1 MLNEK
6 QSPCN
11 MTVSIF
17 SSTAPAKDRSAIYQ
31 HGYKAISNVLLPTGE
46 CTLKAFLQ
54 LGLQQYKD
62 TIDHIRSINDKNE
75 RNRLKTTLLPSG
87 SLSVRLSTR
96 ESSQPLEK
104 RIIQYN
110 PILVLDFDNLPDIEA
125 AKQTL
130 SSLPYIYYAGL
141 SVSGRGLFAII
152 PIAAEDH
159 NEHKTYFHAL
169 EKEMQT
175 LGLTIDKAC
184 KDVTR
189 LRVVSY
195 DENPYINPD
204 CITYTLPEAPDA
216 AEAPETED
224 QEEYADHDED
234 LTALKIEEHLQ
245 IWEEKQHPLDD
256 YDQWITVGMALSRL
270 GEPGREPFHRVSRYS
285 DKYTPEATD
294 KAFDG
299 FLRSTKHIT
308 LGSFFYICHI
318 NGIRPAN
325 TSEYE
330 SIPFPDEVFPDPIR
344 HIIDSTKACL
354 NFPADYI
361 CPALIFASSIALGNA
376 LAVEIKKGW
385 TEKAIF
391 YMAIVGEP
399 GTNKSSCLE
408 FAIEPLRKI
417 DRDNLKTYKKKLKQY
432 EATKNDP
439 DKAIEQPV
447 YGQIVL
453 SDITVEGFLKQ
464 PLNTPRGL
472 AIYADELMGFV
483 KSFSRYRS
491 GNDEEVWTQLFTGVP
506 IIVNRLHSDSFSVS
520 SPFVGIIGGVQ
531 PGMLRKFADGKTESG
546 FIYRWLFAYPDK
558 RTFSRFQDDEIDDEI
573 LSRWNTIIDTIRK
586 IRYNGKTTVIRLS
599 PEAYDLYKQW
609 YNTGRETMEHAST
622 SYIGITTKMERYC
635 ARFAL
640 ILEVLR
646 YTCGQSDLT
655 SISAQSMKDAF
666 KLTYYFIAG
675 AQKALKKFHSDPL
688 GTLTEKQRS
697 IYLDL
702 PSVFTTRE
710 GLSIGL
716 QHSMSERTFKDWIK
730 TAIFKKLDYGT
741 YEKRYK

>member
-6 QSPCN
+6 LSPSN
-11 MTVSIF
+11 MPVSIF
-17 SSTAPAKDRSAIYQ
+17 SSTAPSKGSSEIHK
-31 HGYKAISNVLLPTGE
+31 HGYKSISNVLIPTAE
-46 CTLKAFLQ
+46 CTLAEFLQ
-54 LGLQQYKD
+54 LGLKQHKD
-62 TIDHIRSINDKNE
+62 TIDHIRTIEDKSE

-87 SLSVRLSTR
+87 SISVCLTTR
-96 ESSQPLEK
+96 ESSKPLDQ
-104 RIIQYN
+104 RITQYN
-110 PILVLDFDNLPDIEA
+110 PLIVLDFDNLPDIEA

-130 SSLPYIYYAGL
+130 ASLPYIYYAGL

-152 PIAAEDH
+152 PIAAADH
-159 NEHKTYFHAL
+159 TQHKTYFHAL

-184 KDVTR
+184 KDITR
-189 LRVVSY
+189 LRVISY

-204 CITYTLPEAPDA
+204 CTTYTLYETATPEQD
-216 AEAPETED
+216 PEETTTED
-224 QEEYADHDED
+224 LE
-234 LTALKIEEHLQ
+234 ALKLEEHISL
-245 IWEEKQHPLDD
+245 WEEQQIPLDD

-270 GEPGREPFHRVSRYS
+270 GEPGRQAFHRVSRYS
-285 DKYTPEATD
+285 DKYTTEATD
-294 KAFDG
+294 KAFDN
-299 FLRSTKHIT
+299 FLHNTKEIT
-308 LGSFFYICHI
+308 LGSFYYICHI
-318 NGIRPAN
+318 NGIHPSS
-325 TSEYE
+325 TPEYE
-330 SIPFPDEVFPDPIR
+330 SIPFPSEVFPEQIR
-344 HIIDSTKACL
+344 QIINRTRTCL
-354 NFPADYI
+354 NFPLDYI
-361 CPALIFASSIALGNA
+361 CPALFFASSIALGNA
-376 LAVEIKKGW
+376 IAVEIKKGW
-385 TEKAIF
+385 KEKAIF

-439 DKAIEQPV
+439 DKNIEQPV

-464 PLNTPRGL
+464 HLNTPRGL

-491 GNDEEVWTQLFTGVP
+491 GNDEEIWTQLFTGVP

-520 SPFVGIIGGVQ
+520 NPFVGIIGGVQ
-531 PGMLRKFADGKTESG
+531 PGLLRKFADGKTDSG

-558 RTFSRFQDDEIDDEI
+558 RTFSRFQDDEIDDHTMNQWE
-573 LSRWNTIIDTIRK
+573 TIIDTIRR

-622 SYIGITTKMERYC
+622 SFIGITTKMERYC

-675 AQKALKKFHSDPL
+675 AQKALKKLHSDPL
-688 GTLTEKQRS
+688 GALTEKQRS

-702 PSVFTTRE
+702 PATFTTRE
-710 GLSIGL
+710 GLTTAL
-716 QHSMSERTFKDWIK
+716 LHSMSERTFKDWIK
-730 TAIFKKLDYGT
+730 TPLFRKLDYGT

>member
-1 MLNEK
+1 
-6 QSPCN
+6 

-54 LGLQQYKD
+54 IGLQQYKD
-62 TIDHIRSINDKNE
+62 TIDHIRSIDNKNE

-104 RIIQYN
+104 RIICYN
-110 PILVLDFDNLPDIEA
+110 PLLVLDFDNLPDIEE
-125 AKQTL
+125 AKRILAT
-130 SSLPYIYYAGL
+130 LPYVYYAGL

-152 PIAAEDH
+152 PIAAADH
-159 NEHKTYFHAL
+159 TQHKDYFHAL

-204 CITYTLPEAPDA
+204 CTTYTLPEAPDA

-234 LTALKIEEHLQ
+234 LTALKLEEHLQ

-417 DRDNLKTYKKKLKQY
+417 DRDNLKAYKKKLKQY

-464 PLNTPRGL
+464 HLNTPRGL

-573 LSRWNTIIDTIRK
+573 LSRWNIIIDTIRK
-586 IRYNGKTTVIRLS
+586 IRYNGRTTVIRLS

-710 GLSIGL
+710 GLSIAL

>member
-6 QSPCN
+6 LSPSN
-11 MTVSIF
+11 MPVSIF
-17 SSTAPAKDRSAIYQ
+17 SSTAPSKGSSEIHK
-31 HGYKAISNVLLPTGE
+31 HGYKSISNVLIPTAE
-46 CTLKAFLQ
+46 CTLAEFLQ
-54 LGLQQYKD
+54 LGLKQHKD
-62 TIDHIRSINDKNE
+62 TIDHIRSIEDKSE

-87 SLSVRLSTR
+87 SISVCLTTR
-96 ESSQPLEK
+96 ESSKPLDQ
-104 RIIQYN
+104 RITQYN
-110 PILVLDFDNLPDIEA
+110 PLIVLDFDNLPDIEA

-130 SSLPYIYYAGL
+130 ASLPYIYYAGL

-152 PIAAEDH
+152 PIAAADH
-159 NEHKTYFHAL
+159 TQHKTYFHAL

-189 LRVVSY
+189 LRVISY

-204 CITYTLPEAPDA
+204 CTTYTLYEIATPEQD
-216 AEAPETED
+216 PEETTTED
-224 QEEYADHDED
+224 LE
-234 LTALKIEEHLQ
+234 ALKLEEHISL
-245 IWEEKQHPLDD
+245 WEEQQIPLDD

-270 GEPGREPFHRVSRYS
+270 REPGRQAFHRVSRYS
-285 DKYTPEATD
+285 DKYTTEATD
-294 KAFDG
+294 KAFDN
-299 FLRSTKHIT
+299 FLHNTKEIT
-308 LGSFFYICHI
+308 LGSFYYICHI
-318 NGIRPAN
+318 NGIHPSS
-325 TSEYE
+325 TPEYE
-330 SIPFPDEVFPDPIR
+330 SIPFPSEVFPEQIR
-344 HIIDSTKACL
+344 QIINRTRTCL
-354 NFPADYI
+354 NFPLDYI

-376 LAVEIKKGW
+376 IAVEIKKGW
-385 TEKAIF
+385 KEKAIF

-439 DKAIEQPV
+439 DKNIEQPV

-464 PLNTPRGL
+464 HLNTPRGL

-491 GNDEEVWTQLFTGVP
+491 GNDEEIWTQLFTGVP

-520 SPFVGIIGGVQ
+520 NPFVGIIGGVQ
-531 PGMLRKFADGKTESG
+531 PGLLRKFADGKTDSG

-558 RTFSRFQDDEIDDEI
+558 RTFSRFQDDEIDDHTMNQWE
-573 LSRWNTIIDTIRK
+573 TIIDTIRR

-622 SYIGITTKMERYC
+622 SFIGITTKMERYC

-675 AQKALKKFHSDPL
+675 AQKALKKLHSDPL
-688 GTLTEKQRS
+688 GALTEKQRS

-702 PSVFTTRE
+702 PATFTTRE
-710 GLSIGL
+710 GLTIAL
-716 QHSMSERTFKDWIK
+716 LHSMSERTFKDWIK
-730 TAIFKKLDYGT
+730 TPLFRKLDYGT

>member
-6 QSPCN
+6 LSPSN
-11 MTVSIF
+11 MPVSIF
-17 SSTAPAKDRSAIYQ
+17 SSTAPSKGSSEIHK
-31 HGYKAISNVLLPTGE
+31 HGYKSISNVLIPTAE
-46 CTLKAFLQ
+46 CTLAEFLQ
-54 LGLQQYKD
+54 LGLKQHKD
-62 TIDHIRSINDKNE
+62 TIDHIRSIEDKSE

-87 SLSVRLSTR
+87 SISVCLTTR
-96 ESSQPLEK
+96 ESSKPLDQ
-104 RIIQYN
+104 RITQYN
-110 PILVLDFDNLPDIEA
+110 PLIVLDFDNLPDIEA

-130 SSLPYIYYAGL
+130 ASLPYIYYAGL

-152 PIAAEDH
+152 PIAAADH
-159 NEHKTYFHAL
+159 TQHKTYFHAL

-184 KDVTR
+184 KDITR
-189 LRVVSY
+189 LRVISY

-204 CITYTLPEAPDA
+204 CTTYTLYETATPEQD
-216 AEAPETED
+216 PEETTTED
-224 QEEYADHDED
+224 LE
-234 LTALKIEEHLQ
+234 ALKLEEHISL
-245 IWEEKQHPLDD
+245 WEEQQIPLDD

-270 GEPGREPFHRVSRYS
+270 GEPGRQAFHRVSRYS
-285 DKYTPEATD
+285 DKYTTEATD
-294 KAFDG
+294 KAFDN
-299 FLRSTKHIT
+299 FLHNTKEIT
-308 LGSFFYICHI
+308 LGSFYYICHI
-318 NGIRPAN
+318 NGIHPSS
-325 TSEYE
+325 TPEYE
-330 SIPFPDEVFPDPIR
+330 SIPFPSEVFPEQIR
-344 HIIDSTKACL
+344 QIINRTRTCL
-354 NFPADYI
+354 NFPLDYI
-361 CPALIFASSIALGNA
+361 CPALIFASSVALGNA
-376 LAVEIKKGW
+376 IAVEIKKGW
-385 TEKAIF
+385 KEKAIF

-439 DKAIEQPV
+439 DKNIEQPV

-464 PLNTPRGL
+464 HLNTPRGL

-491 GNDEEVWTQLFTGVP
+491 GNDEEIWTQLFTGVP

-520 SPFVGIIGGVQ
+520 NPFVGIIGGVQ
-531 PGMLRKFADGKTESG
+531 PGLLRKFADGKTDSG

-558 RTFSRFQDDEIDDEI
+558 RTFSRFQDDEIDDHTMNQWE
-573 LSRWNTIIDTIRK
+573 TIIDTIRR

-622 SYIGITTKMERYC
+622 SFIGITTKMERYC

-675 AQKALKKFHSDPL
+675 AQKALKKLYSDPL
-688 GTLTEKQRS
+688 GALTEKQRS

-710 GLSIGL
+710 GLTTAL
-716 QHSMSERTFKDWIK
+716 LHSMSERTFKDWIK
-730 TAIFKKLDYGT
+730 TPLFRKLDYGT

>member
-6 QSPCN
+6 LSPSN
-11 MTVSIF
+11 MPVSIF
-17 SSTAPAKDRSAIYQ
+17 SSTAPSKGSSEIHK
-31 HGYKAISNVLLPTGE
+31 HGYKSISNVLIPTAE
-46 CTLKAFLQ
+46 CTLAEFLQ
-54 LGLQQYKD
+54 LGLKKHKD
-62 TIDHIRSINDKNE
+62 TIDHIRSIEDKSE

-87 SLSVRLSTR
+87 SISVCLTTR
-96 ESSQPLEK
+96 ESSKPLDQ
-104 RIIQYN
+104 RITQYN
-110 PILVLDFDNLPDIEA
+110 PLIVLDFDNLPDIEA

-130 SSLPYIYYAGL
+130 ASLPYIYYAGL

-152 PIAAEDH
+152 PIAAADH
-159 NEHKTYFHAL
+159 TQHKTYFHAL

-184 KDVTR
+184 KDITR
-189 LRVVSY
+189 LRVISY

-204 CITYTLPEAPDA
+204 CTTYTLYETATPEQD
-216 AEAPETED
+216 PEETTTED
-224 QEEYADHDED
+224 LE
-234 LTALKIEEHLQ
+234 ALKLEEHISL
-245 IWEEKQHPLDD
+245 WEEQQIPLDD

-270 GEPGREPFHRVSRYS
+270 GEPGRQAFHRVSRYS
-285 DKYTPEATD
+285 DKYTTEATD
-294 KAFDG
+294 KAFDK
-299 FLRSTKHIT
+299 FLHNTKEIT
-308 LGSFFYICHI
+308 LGSFYYICHI
-318 NGIRPAN
+318 NGIHPSS
-325 TSEYE
+325 TPEYE
-330 SIPFPDEVFPDPIR
+330 SIPFPSEVFPEQIR
-344 HIIDSTKACL
+344 QIINRTRTCL
-354 NFPADYI
+354 NFPLDYI

-376 LAVEIKKGW
+376 IAVEIKKGW
-385 TEKAIF
+385 KEKAIF

-439 DKAIEQPV
+439 DNNIEQPV

-464 PLNTPRGL
+464 HLNTPRGL

-491 GNDEEVWTQLFTGVP
+491 GNDEEIWTQLFTGVP

-520 SPFVGIIGGVQ
+520 NPFVGIIGGVQ
-531 PGMLRKFADGKTESG
+531 PGLLRKFADGKTDSG

-558 RTFSRFQDDEIDDEI
+558 RTFSRFQDDEIDDHTMNQWE
-573 LSRWNTIIDTIRK
+573 TIIDTIRR
-586 IRYNGKTTVIRLS
+586 IRYNGQTTVIRLS

-622 SYIGITTKMERYC
+622 SFIGITTKMERYC

-675 AQKALKKFHSDPL
+675 AQKALKKLHSDPL
-688 GTLTEKQRS
+688 GALTEKQRS

-702 PSVFTTRE
+702 PATFTTRE
-710 GLSIGL
+710 GLTTAL
-716 QHSMSERTFKDWIK
+716 LHSMSERTFKDWIK
-730 TAIFKKLDYGT
+730 TPLFRKLDYGT

>member
-1 MLNEK
+1 MKNTHISLFRNL
-6 QSPCN
+6 S
-11 MTVSIF
+11 
-17 SSTAPAKDRSAIYQ
+17 DR
-31 HGYKAISNVLLPTGE
+31 LPLDI
-46 CTLKAFLQ
+46 TLSEFLQ
-54 LGLQQYKD
+54 LGNKYLNIIEQ
-62 TIDHIRSINDKNE
+62 IRNCSDKAT
-75 RNRLKTTLLPSG
+75 RDRIKRTKLPAAAISAT
-87 SLSVRLSTR
+87 LSTR
-96 ESSQPLEK
+96 ESSKPLEE
-104 RIIQYN
+104 RLTHYN
-110 PILVLDFDNLPDIEA
+110 PLIVLDFDNLPDPEA
-125 AKQTL
+125 AKEL
-130 SSLPYIYYAGL
+130 LARIPYIYYAGL

-152 PIAAEDH
+152 PIAAADH
-159 NEHKTYFHAL
+159 TQHKTYFHAL
-169 EKEMQT
+169 EKEMQQI
-175 LGLTIDKAC
+175 GLTIDKAC

-204 CITYTLPEAPDA
+204 CTTYTLPDTP
-216 AEAPETED
+216 APEQDTEETTTED
-224 QEEYADHDED
+224 LE
-234 LTALKIEEHLQ
+234 ALKLEEHILL
-245 IWEEKQHPLDD
+245 WEEQQIPLDD

-270 GEPGREPFHRVSRYS
+270 GEPGRQPFHRVSRYS

-344 HIIDSTKACL
+344 NIIDSTKACL

-464 PLNTPRGL
+464 HLNTPRGL

-573 LSRWNTIIDTIRK
+573 LSRWNTIIDNIRK

-710 GLSIGL
+710 GLSIAL

>member
-1 MLNEK
+1 MENIHISLFRNLSDK
-6 QSPCN
+6 SPLD
-11 MTVSIF
+11 I
-17 SSTAPAKDRSAIYQ
+17 
-31 HGYKAISNVLLPTGE
+31 
-46 CTLKAFLQ
+46 TLSEFLQ
-54 LGLQQYKD
+54 LGKQHLN
-62 TIDHIRSINDKNE
+62 TIDQLRSCTEKAARDRIK
-75 RNRLKTTLLPSG
+75 RSQLPAATISA
-87 SLSVRLSTR
+87 VLSTR

-104 RIIQYN
+104 RIICYN
-110 PILVLDFDNLPDIEA
+110 PLLTLDFDNLPDIEE
-125 AKQTL
+125 AKRILAT
-130 SSLPYIYYAGL
+130 LPYVYYAGL

-204 CITYTLPEAPDA
+204 CITYTLSEAPDA
-216 AEAPETED
+216 AETPETEEAPEI
-224 QEEYADHDED
+224 QEED
-234 LTALKIEEHLQ
+234 LTALKLEEHISL
-245 IWEEKQHPLDD
+245 WEEKQHPLDE

-270 GEPGREPFHRVSRYS
+270 GEDGRKPFHRVSRFS
-285 DKYTPEATD
+285 EKYTAEDTD

-318 NGIRPAN
+318 NGIRP
-325 TSEYE
+325 TTTQEYE
-330 SIPFPDEVFPDPIR
+330 SIPFPDEIFPDPIR

-464 PLNTPRGL
+464 HLNTPRGL

-573 LSRWNTIIDTIRK
+573 LSRWNIIIDTIRK
-586 IRYNGKTTVIRLS
+586 IRYNGRTTVIRFS
-599 PEAYDLYKQW
+599 PEAYDQYKQW

-710 GLSIGL
+710 GLSIAL

>member
-6 QSPCN
+6 LSPSN
-11 MTVSIF
+11 MPVSIF
-17 SSTAPAKDRSAIYQ
+17 SSTAPSKGSSEIHK
-31 HGYKAISNVLLPTGE
+31 HGYKSISNVLIPTAE
-46 CTLKAFLQ
+46 CTLAEFLQ
-54 LGLQQYKD
+54 LGLKKHKD
-62 TIDHIRSINDKNE
+62 TIDHIRSIEDKSE

-87 SLSVRLSTR
+87 SISVCLTTR
-96 ESSQPLEK
+96 ESSKPLDQ
-104 RIIQYN
+104 RITQYN
-110 PILVLDFDNLPDIEA
+110 PLIVLDFDNLPDIEA

-130 SSLPYIYYAGL
+130 ASLPYIYYAGL

-152 PIAAEDH
+152 PIAAADH
-159 NEHKTYFHAL
+159 TQHKTYFHAL

-184 KDVTR
+184 KDITR
-189 LRVVSY
+189 LRVISY

-204 CITYTLPEAPDA
+204 CTTYTLYETATPEQD
-216 AEAPETED
+216 PEETTTED
-224 QEEYADHDED
+224 LE
-234 LTALKIEEHLQ
+234 ALKLEEHISL
-245 IWEEKQHPLDD
+245 WEEQQIPLDD

-270 GEPGREPFHRVSRYS
+270 GEPGRQAFHRVSRYS
-285 DKYTPEATD
+285 DKYTTEATD
-294 KAFDG
+294 KAFDN
-299 FLRSTKHIT
+299 FLHNTKEIT
-308 LGSFFYICHI
+308 LGSFYYICHI
-318 NGIRPAN
+318 NGIHPSS
-325 TSEYE
+325 TPEYE
-330 SIPFPDEVFPDPIR
+330 SIPFPSEVFPEQIR
-344 HIIDSTKACL
+344 QIINRTRTCL
-354 NFPADYI
+354 NFPLDYI

-376 LAVEIKKGW
+376 IAVEIKKGW
-385 TEKAIF
+385 KEKAIF

-439 DKAIEQPV
+439 DNNIEQPV

-464 PLNTPRGL
+464 HLNTPRGL

-491 GNDEEVWTQLFTGVP
+491 GNDEEIWTQLFTGVP

-520 SPFVGIIGGVQ
+520 NPFVGIIGGVQ
-531 PGMLRKFADGKTESG
+531 PGLLRKFADGKTDSG

-558 RTFSRFQDDEIDDEI
+558 RTFSRFQDDEIDDHTMNQWE
-573 LSRWNTIIDTIRK
+573 TIIDTIRR
-586 IRYNGKTTVIRLS
+586 IRYNGQTTVIRLS

-622 SYIGITTKMERYC
+622 SFIGITTKMERYC

-675 AQKALKKFHSDPL
+675 AQKALKKLHSDPL

-710 GLSIGL
+710 GLSIAL

>member
-6 QSPCN
+6 LSPSN
-11 MTVSIF
+11 MPVSIF
-17 SSTAPAKDRSAIYQ
+17 SSTAPSKGSSEIHK
-31 HGYKAISNVLLPTGE
+31 HGYKSISNVLIPTAE
-46 CTLKAFLQ
+46 CTLAEFLQ
-54 LGLQQYKD
+54 LGLKKHKD
-62 TIDHIRSINDKNE
+62 TIDHIRSIEDKSE

-87 SLSVRLSTR
+87 SISVCLTTR
-96 ESSQPLEK
+96 ESSKPLDQ
-104 RIIQYN
+104 RITQYN
-110 PILVLDFDNLPDIEA
+110 PLIVLDFDNLPDIEA

-130 SSLPYIYYAGL
+130 ASLPYIYYAGL

-152 PIAAEDH
+152 PIAAADH
-159 NEHKTYFHAL
+159 TQHKTYFHAL

-184 KDVTR
+184 KDITR
-189 LRVVSY
+189 LRVISY

-204 CITYTLPEAPDA
+204 CTTYTLYETATPEQD
-216 AEAPETED
+216 PEETTTED
-224 QEEYADHDED
+224 LE
-234 LTALKIEEHLQ
+234 ALKLEEHISL
-245 IWEEKQHPLDD
+245 WEEQQIPLDD

-270 GEPGREPFHRVSRYS
+270 GEPGRQAFHRVSRYS
-285 DKYTPEATD
+285 DKYTTEATD
-294 KAFDG
+294 KAFDN
-299 FLRSTKHIT
+299 FLHNTKEIT
-308 LGSFFYICHI
+308 LGSFYYICHI
-318 NGIRPAN
+318 NGIHPSS
-325 TSEYE
+325 TPEYE
-330 SIPFPDEVFPDPIR
+330 SIPFPSEVFPEQIR
-344 HIIDSTKACL
+344 QIINRTRTCL
-354 NFPADYI
+354 NFPLDYI

-376 LAVEIKKGW
+376 IAVEIKKGW
-385 TEKAIF
+385 KEKAIF

-439 DKAIEQPV
+439 DNNIEQPV

-464 PLNTPRGL
+464 HLNTPRGL

-491 GNDEEVWTQLFTGVP
+491 GNDEEIWTQLFTGVP

-520 SPFVGIIGGVQ
+520 NPFVGIIGGVQ
-531 PGMLRKFADGKTESG
+531 PGLLRKFADGKTDSG

-558 RTFSRFQDDEIDDEI
+558 RTFSRFQDDEIDDHTMNQWE
-573 LSRWNTIIDTIRK
+573 TIIDTIRR
-586 IRYNGKTTVIRLS
+586 IRYNGQTTVIRLS

-622 SYIGITTKMERYC
+622 SFIGITTKMERYC

-675 AQKALKKFHSDPL
+675 AQKALKKLHSDPL

-710 GLSIGL
+710 GLSIAL
-716 QHSMSERTFKDWIK
+716 QHSMSERTFKDWVK